1 MRGGKLR
8 FLRFGG
14 SNLAFYFKLQI
25 AKHLVPPRKP
35 NHIEIHA
42 GKTVL
47 APFT

>member
-14 SNLAFYFKLQI
+14 RSVAFCFKLQT

-35 NHIEIHA
+35 NQIEIHA